1 MRWLFECFELKSE
14 FTSKCLWWSIHPS
27 NVGFKSWKYNSN
39 TKHMPHLFLI
49 HYFQLL
55 IIRSDREEVEWP
67 RVRGMKKYRIGASLV
82 LVSNLFNRTYMCR
95 SAICSLP
102 EWESLFVQR
111 DRDQSYTIAFLA
123 WNLSCPHFCTKLL
136 FPVLGIGLSRF
147 LPHTPHDERIS
158 AQFCSK
164 RGHEL
169 FPDWKN
175 CLRCI
180 FGFIEIVWRM
190 FWNCDNSVFVWCWH
204 HPTCQLTL
212 QQNYQEDI
220 LH

>member
-1 MRWLFECFELKSE
+1 MAES
-14 FTSKCLWWSIHPS
+14 LWH
-27 NVGFKSWKYNSN
+27 
-39 TKHMPHLFLI
+39 
-49 HYFQLL
+49 
-55 IIRSDREEVEWP
+55 E
-67 RVRGMKKYRIGASLV
+67 KYRIGASLV
-82 LVSNLFNRTYMCR
+82 LFSDLFNRTYMCR

-123 WNLSCPHFCTKLL
+123 SSLPCPHLL

-204 HPTCQLTL
+204 RPTCQLYTSAKL
-212 QQNYQEDI
+212 LRGHSPLSYQR
-220 LH
+220 H

>member
-1 MRWLFECFELKSE
+1 MKRLKGSVAWKNIVLEQVLF
-14 FTSKCLWWSIHPS
+14 WSPIS
-27 NVGFKSWKYNSN
+27 
-39 TKHMPHLFLI
+39 LI
-49 HYFQLL
+49 GHICVVLL
-55 IIRSDREEVEWP
+55 
-67 RVRGMKKYRIGASLV
+67 YA
-82 LVSNLFNRTYMCR
+82 
-95 SAICSLP
+95 CSLP

-111 DRDQSYTIAFLA
+111 EQDQSYTIAFLA
-123 WNLSCPHFCTKLL
+123 SSLPCPHLL

-204 HPTCQLTL
+204 RPTCQLYTSAKL
-212 QQNYQEDI
+212 SRGHSPLRYY
-220 LH
+220 